1 VLRPDP
7 GPAQPFAVR
16 RAAGRGHRLR
26 RGRRADVVADLTAAQ
41 RVLRHCHVGARDRDH
56 AVHREVPVHRRR
68 HRHVAARAVRLRPDV
83 AGRVHVL
90 DRAGRHRPVA
100 GHRVRHAPR
109 PDRPGPHRDPRRR
122 GGRAQ
127 FRGAG
132 RPGPDAGLRGGRDR
146 LRRGRGGARDQ
157 PAHRAAGRR
166 VHRAVDGDHG
176 VRGDHRRARHDRGPD
191 HRRHRGHHPA
201 ADAAVLRRL
210 VPDRARAGRDRRRPV
225 RAARAVGADRR
236 SPEHPAVPGRI
247 LAVDAGEH
255 RPARSTQTRNPAA
268 PGRAPQLGRLGRGSR
283 GENGRVLLS
292 EIAEVSR
299 AVAGTSARLA
309 KIELLAAALREA
321 GPLEVPI
328 AVAYLSGELP
338 QRQIG
343 VGWAALRDGFAPAP
357 APTLT
362 LSEVDSGFSAI
373 GAVSGKGSAA
383 ARKALVGELFGRATA
398 DEQRFLVGLLSAELR
413 QGALEGVMTEAV
425 ARAADVPVA
434 EVRRAMMLRG
444 SLGVVAAAALSG
456 GSEALGAFGLEVGR
470 PVRPMLAT
478 SAPTLADA
486 LEKAGAQ
493 EGQGTEAALE
503 WKLDGIR
510 IQAHLSGGSVR
521 LFTRTLD
528 DITARLAD
536 VAAVLAKLPVRAAVL
551 DGELIALREDGRPL
565 PFQDTASRTASF
577 EGRGPAVPLSV
588 FLFDALHLEGA
599 DLIDLPYWKRHTELA
614 GAVPADLLMPRLVTA
629 SAEEA
634 AAFFTDA
641 LAHGHEGVVVKSLTA
656 PYAAGRRGAGW
667 IKVKPRHTLD
677 LVVLAVEWGH
687 GRRRGWLSNLHLGA
701 RDPDTGGFVMLGKTF
716 KGLTDELLTWQT
728 SRLLGLEERR
738 DSYTV
743 YVRPELVVEIAFD
756 GVQRSPRYPGG
767 LALRF
772 ARVLRYREDKTA
784 ADADT
789 IDTIRA
795 LSPGYLAPDP

>member
-1 VLRPDP
+1 M
-7 GPAQPFAVR
+7 
-16 RAAGRGHRLR
+16 
-26 RGRRADVVADLTAAQ
+26 
-41 RVLRHCHVGARDRDH
+41 
-56 AVHREVPVHRRR
+56 
-68 HRHVAARAVRLRPDV
+68 
-83 AGRVHVL
+83 
-90 DRAGRHRPVA
+90 
-100 GHRVRHAPR
+100 
-109 PDRPGPHRDPRRR
+109 
-122 GGRAQ
+122 
-127 FRGAG
+127 
-132 RPGPDAGLRGGRDR
+132 
-146 LRRGRGGARDQ
+146 
-157 PAHRAAGRR
+157 
-166 VHRAVDGDHG
+166 
-176 VRGDHRRARHDRGPD
+176 
-191 HRRHRGHHPA
+191 
-201 ADAAVLRRL
+201 
-210 VPDRARAGRDRRRPV
+210 
-225 RAARAVGADRR
+225 
-236 SPEHPAVPGRI
+236 
-247 LAVDAGEH
+247 
-255 RPARSTQTRNPAA
+255 
-268 PGRAPQLGRLGRGSR
+268 
-283 GENGRVLLS
+283 LLS

-343 VGWAALRDGFAPAP
+343 VGWAALRDGFAPAQ

-398 DEQRFLVGLLSAELR
+398 DEQRFLVGLLSGELR

-478 SAPTLADA
+478 SAPTIEDA
-486 LEKAGAQ
+486 LAKIDGPVAV
-493 EGQGTEAALE
+493 E

-510 IQAHLSGGSVR
+510 IQAHLSGGNVR

-528 DITARLAD
+528 DITARLPE
-536 VAAVLAKLPVRAAVL
+536 VVSVLAKLPVTAAVF
-551 DGELIALREDGRPL
+551 DGELIALRQDGRPL
-565 PFQDTASRTASF
+565 PFQDTASRTATQDT
-577 EGRGPAVPLSV
+577 GPTVPLSV
-588 FLFDALHLEGA
+588 FLFDVLHLDGA
-599 DLIDLPYWKRHTELA
+599 DLIDAEARQRHAALA
-614 GAVPADLLMPRLVTA
+614 RSVPPELLMPRLVTA

-701 RDPDTGGFVMLGKTF
+701 RDPATGGFVMLGKTF

-784 ADADT
+784 AEADT
-789 IDTIRA
+789 IDTVRA
-795 LSPGYLAPDP
+795 LSPL